1 MACRVDS
8 AGQSGVGVAAVRN
21 HQPIALISSSYEP
34 YSGGVEEH
42 VRQVAA
48 ELRHRGWDV
57 VVWTVD
63 RGEHLGVQLVDRTT
77 VRYLPT
83 PLPSLSMSG
92 VAAFLRAVPGAVR
105 AWARAYKTDR
115 PGLLHV
121 QCFGPNGLYSL
132 ALSIIGRVP
141 LVVSSHG
148 ETFADDHDIFGQSR
162 LARAGLTAALR
173 RALAVT
179 CCSEVVARHLAS
191 EFGSDRAV
199 VVPNGVRSRVAAPS
213 GVTRSGRIVA
223 VGRLERTKGF
233 DLLIRAV
240 ARVRD
245 RPVELVIVGEG
256 SQRQTLVDLA
266 AAEGISDI
274 TSFVGRLGRSET
286 DHLLDTAAVIVVPS
300 RREAFGIVVLEAWQ
314 AGKPLVATSH
324 DGPGD
329 LVHDG
334 EDGLVVDPEDVD
346 ALAAAIS
353 RVLADPD
360 GAARLAANGARRVR
374 DFSWTSVVEQYEAI
388 YRSDERTPEPQRV
401 AAVVV

>member
-1 MACRVDS
+1 MM
-8 AGQSGVGVAAVRN
+8 N

-42 VRQVAA
+42 VRQVAV
-48 ELRHRGWDV
+48 ELRQRGWAV

-63 RGEHLGVQLVDRTT
+63 RGEHLGVQVIDGIT

-83 PLPSLSMSG
+83 PLPSFSVGG
-92 VAAFLRAVPGAVR
+92 VAAFLRAVPGAAR
-105 AWARAYKTDR
+105 AWARAYAIDR

-132 ALSIIGRVP
+132 ALSVIGRIP
-141 LVVSSHG
+141 LMVSSHG

-173 RALAVT
+173 RAYAVT
-179 CCSEVVARHLAS
+179 CCSEVVARHLAN
-191 EFGSDRAV
+191 EFGCDRAV
-199 VVPNGVRSRVAAPS
+199 VIPNGVRSRAAAAS
-213 GVTRSGRIVA
+213 GATRPGRLVA

-233 DLLIRAV
+233 DLLVRAV
-240 ARVRD
+240 AKVEH
-245 RPVELVIVGEG
+245 RPIELVIAGEG

-266 AAEGISDI
+266 AAEGIADF
-274 TSFVGRLGRSET
+274 TSLVGRQGRAET
-286 DHLLDTAAVIVVPS
+286 DHLLDTAAVVVVPS

-314 AGKPLVATSH
+314 AGKALVATSH

-334 EDGLVVDPEDVD
+334 EDGFVVDPEDVD
-346 ALAAAIS
+346 ALAAAIA
-353 RVLADPD
+353 RVLSRPD
-360 GAARLAANGARRVR
+360 EAARLAANGARRVR
-374 DFSWTSVVEQYEAI
+374 DFSWASTVERYEAI
-388 YRSDERTPEPQRV
+388 YRSHERASEPQRV
-401 AAVVV
+401 AEVVA